1 MDYILSRRFGLTVAV
16 VVWLAD
22 AFVKSL
28 VLQNRSEFPLSVVDN
43 WFALVLAWNRG
54 MSFSLLSDADWWGP
68 WFLGTVAVLASAVFI
83 HWMGEKPEGRAPWL
97 QPAGLGLIVGG
108 AIGNLADRIQHGA
121 VVDYLLFYHNNWA
134 FPAFNLADSAITL
147 GVVLLLAHGLWY
159 GRKR

>member
-1 MDYILSRRFGLTVAV
+1 MEYVMARRFGLMVAV

-22 AFVKSL
+22 AFTKSL
-28 VLQNRSEFPLSVVDN
+28 VLQNRGELPISVIDN

-54 MSFSLLSDADWWGP
+54 MSFSLLSDASWWGP
-68 WFLGTVAVLASAVFI
+68 WLLGAVAVVASGVFI
-83 HWMGEKPEGRAPWL
+83 HWMGEKAEGRLPWL

-121 VVDYLLFYHNNWA
+121 VVDFLLVYHGNWA
-134 FPAFNLADSAITL
+134 FPAFNLADSAISV

-159 GRKR
+159 GRQR